1 LVHWTVCVFCGF
13 PERLLW
19 FWFYNTQLKTALSR
33 IKTKTKT
40 KQTNK
45 KNKKT
50 KTKTKKTQTGKNNQ
64 TNATWK
70 SAFKTSLKEHQ
81 LRIFVCLNIS

>member
-45 KNKKT
+45 KN
-50 KTKTKKTQTGKNNQ
+50 TKTKKTQRGKNNQ